1 MSTVITNDNIK
12 DLVNTY
18 LTNKNNL
25 PENLRNIEIGQWNV
39 SGVTDMNGLFQ
50 GRTKFNEA
58 LNDWNVSN
66 VIIMA
71 SMFDSCTAFNQ
82 SLNKWDVRNVDDM
95 SYMFEGCTNF
105 NQSFFNEYLNRT
117 WNVISVT
124 KMASM
129 FAYCENFDQEL
140 NNWNV
145 SNVTDMNF
153 MFYNAIKFNKPLND
167 WNVSNVTDMSFMF
180 GACES
185 FDQPLNAWTINPQAN
200 TSNMFEDC
208 IISENN
214 KPEIQRPIQVDAHQI
229 HIEATKIKYNKLNKF
244 LYEKSIN
251 LDDLNYPNYIKE
263 TINTFINESDE
274 SEQKKAEQ
282 RNGLQVIMNE
292 RLNNFN
298 YNNLNY
304 NNVNSDVRNSIF
316 YCLNYV
322 KSQSPIF
329 KKTYVD
335 TFIKDCLQAHE
346 GDDGMSCVKGVVE
359 RCVFSLLPACVA
371 SQDNNDCS
379 TIIPLITGLEEYI
392 LDWYKLHSPGYSTGS
407 SSSSE
412 EPFPTDEDGRRE
424 NLRQYLLKKF
434 PGQEEMINEAIQKWA
449 DEMGYDDDAFTFKN
463 KGGRRRKT
471 MKRRTNRRRPNKRR
485 KTMKRRKSNNRK
497 TMKRRTTKRKT
508 NKRKTRKM

>member
-1 MSTVITNDNIK
+1 MTTVITNDNIK

-25 PENLRNIEIGQWNV
+25 PENLRSIEIGQWNV

-50 GRTKFNEA
+50 GRTKFNES

-71 SMFDSCTAFNQ
+71 SMFD
-82 SLNKWDVRNVDDM
+82 
-95 SYMFEGCTNF
+95 
-105 NQSFFNEYLNRT
+105 
-117 WNVISVT
+117 
-124 KMASM
+124 
-129 FAYCENFDQEL
+129 YCENFDQDL
-140 NNWNV
+140 NDWNV

-200 TSNMFEDC
+200 TLNMFEDC

-214 KPEIQRPIQVDAHQI
+214 KPEIQRPRQVDANQIQVDAHQI

-244 LYEKSIN
+244 LYEKAIN
-251 LDDLNYPNYIKE
+251 LDNLNYPNYIKE

-274 SEQKKAEQ
+274 TEQKKAEQ
-282 RNGLQVIMNE
+282 RNGLQVIMNQ

-304 NNVNSDVRNSIF
+304 NNVNSDIRNSIF

-346 GDDGMSCVKGVVE
+346 GDDGLSCVKGVVE
-359 RCVFSLLPACVA
+359 RCVFSLIPACVA

-407 SSSSE
+407 NSSSE
-412 EPFPTDEDGRRE
+412 EPFPTDEDGRKE
-424 NLRQYLLKKF
+424 NLRQYLLKKI
-434 PGQEEMINEAIQKWA
+434 PGQEEMINESILKWA
-449 DEMGYDDDAFTFKN
+449 DEMGYDDDAFRFTN
-463 KGGRRRKT
+463 KGGRRRTK
-471 MKRRTNRRRPNKRR
+471 KRRQ
-485 KTMKRRKSNNRK
+485 
-497 TMKRRTTKRKT
+497 RRTTKRKT
-508 NKRKTRKM
+508 NKRKTNKIRRTTKGKTNKRKTNKRRKTIKRSTTKRKTRKM

>member
-1 MSTVITNDNIK
+1 MTTVITNDNIK
-12 DLVNTY
+12 ELVNTY

-25 PENLRNIEIGQWNV
+25 PENLRSIEIGQWNV

-50 GRTKFNEA
+50 GRTKFNES

-71 SMFDSCTAFNQ
+71 SMFD
-82 SLNKWDVRNVDDM
+82 
-95 SYMFEGCTNF
+95 
-105 NQSFFNEYLNRT
+105 
-117 WNVISVT
+117 
-124 KMASM
+124 
-129 FAYCENFDQEL
+129 YCENFDQDL
-140 NNWNV
+140 NDWNV

-153 MFYNAIKFNKPLND
+153 MFYNAIKFNKPLNN
-167 WNVSNVTDMSFMF
+167 WNVSNVTDMSYMF
-180 GACES
+180 GGCER
-185 FDQPLNAWTINPQAN
+185 FDQPLNDWTINPQAN
-200 TSNMFEDC
+200 TLNMFEDC

-214 KPEIQRPIQVDAHQI
+214 KPEIQRPRQGDANQIQVDAHQI

-244 LYEKSIN
+244 LYEKAIN

-282 RNGLQVIMNE
+282 RNGLQVIMNQ

-335 TFIKDCLQAHE
+335 TFIKDCIQAHE

-407 SSSSE
+407 NSSSE

-434 PGQEEMINEAIQKWA
+434 PGQEEMINESIQKWA
-449 DEMGYDDDAFTFKN
+449 EEMGYDDDAFTFKN
-463 KGGRRRKT
+463 KGGRRITKKRRQRIEKRRKTIKRKT
-471 MKRRTNRRRPNKRR
+471 MKRSTSKR
-485 KTMKRRKSNNRK
+485 KTN
-497 TMKRRTTKRKT
+497 KRRTTKRKT
-508 NKRKTRKM
+508 RKM